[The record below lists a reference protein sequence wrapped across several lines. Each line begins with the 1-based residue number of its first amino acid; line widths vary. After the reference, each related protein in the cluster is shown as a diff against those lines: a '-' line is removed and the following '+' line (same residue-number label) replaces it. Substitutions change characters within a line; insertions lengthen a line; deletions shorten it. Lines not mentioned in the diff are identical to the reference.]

1 MTAGAGTA
9 PRLPPAYRLVSLAQT
24 GSTNED
30 ARRLAEA
37 GAEDGTL
44 VWALAQT
51 AGHGRRGRAWAS
63 PPGNLYCS
71 LVLRPEV
78 TMAAA
83 AQLSFVACLGVG
95 EAVGSLAPPMVPL
108 RYKWPNDVLLDDRK
122 IAGILLEAKGGAAG
136 QPDYVILGVGINVAS
151 HPEGTTTPATDLAA
165 LGAPGLE
172 VAEVLAAFARHFMTW
187 AARWVEDGFAPV
199 RQAWLARA
207 KGVGEAIRIAAEATA
222 ALDGRFIDLDESG
235 ALVLELH
242 DGTRRRIAAGDVFFA
257 G

>member
-1 MTAGAGTA
+1 MTA
-9 PRLPPAYRLVSLAQT
+9 PRLPPAYSLVSLDRVV
-24 GSTNED
+24 STNDE

-44 VWALAQT
+44 VWAREQT
-51 AGHGRRGRAWAS
+51 GGRGRRGRSWAS

-78 TMAAA
+78 SMAEAA
-83 AQLSFVACLGVG
+83 ELSFVACLGVG
-95 EAVGSLAPPMVPL
+95 EAAGSLVPPMVPL

-122 IAGILLEAKGGAAG
+122 ISGILLEAKSGAEG
-136 QPDYVILGVGINVAS
+136 KPDYVILGVGINVAT
-151 HPEGTTTPATDLAA
+151 HPEGTATAAADLAE

-172 VAEVLAAFARHFMTW
+172 VGEVLQAFARHFMIW
-187 AARWVEDGFAPV
+187 AARWVEDGFGPV

-207 KGVGEAIRIAAEATA
+207 KGLGEAIVVANEASRWE
-222 ALDGRFIDLDESG
+222 GRFADLDERG
-235 ALVLELH
+235 ALVLELP
-242 DGTRRRIAAGDVFFA
+242 DGGRRLIAAGDVLFA